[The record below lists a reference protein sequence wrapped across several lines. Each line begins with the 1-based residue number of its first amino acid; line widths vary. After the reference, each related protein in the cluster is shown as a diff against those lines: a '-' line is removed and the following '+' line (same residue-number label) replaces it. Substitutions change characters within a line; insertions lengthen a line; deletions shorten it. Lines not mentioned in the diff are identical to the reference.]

1 MNRDFLPVFL
11 ASCLWLAARV
21 VGLIARFTQQG

>member
-11 ASCLWLAARV
+11 ASVLWLLSRV
-21 VGLIARFTQQG
+21 VGLFARFTQQG